1 MGLWKDS
8 NSGFAN
14 SQPPA
19 PAVVPPLREANVA
32 SLATADTV
40 RRAAKDPTSPP
51 TAVPRE
57 TRETRDAR
65 ESLIGPEITIEGK
78 ISGAGDVRIAGR
90 FKGDV
95 NVEGSF
101 ILDAGSHVQGD
112 VKAAVVVIGG
122 ELIGNID
129 GARRVDLLETGV
141 LHGDVRAGS
150 LTVAAGSRMRGHV
163 EFGMENEPRA
173 AAFEAKGFGSA

>member
-19 PAVVPPLREANVA
+19 PASVPPLREDRANVA
-32 SLATADTV
+32 SLASADTP
-40 RRAAKDPTSPP
+40 RRLPKEPPPPVAAAP
-51 TAVPRE
+51 VQRE
-57 TRETRDAR
+57 AR

-78 ISGAGDVRIAGR
+78 IGGAGDVRIAGR

-129 GARRVDLLETGV
+129 GAKRVELLETGI

-150 LTVAAGSRMRGHV
+150 MTVAAGSRMRGHV
-163 EFGMENEPRA
+163 EFGLADEPRA
-173 AAFEAKGFGSA
+173 SSFEAKGFGSA